1 MSSLDLKSHWY
12 AYIYDIQENQTDDIA
27 LLLSVL
33 GNKPKNV
40 LEVCCGTGRI
50 LVPLAKAGHITNG
63 FDMDEDMM
71 SMIPGKIR
79 GLKNIRYY
87 KADALKDDWGNNYDV
102 IVMAGNI
109 MINIETQGNYKEAQ
123 QLFIKKAAA
132 ALRPGGYLYLD
143 FDLHGHPEE
152 IFSRSGERVY
162 FDGYDDTGVYGRY
175 IGCGGTFDTVTQ
187 MTDGK
192 SRTEIT
198 STTGE
203 KFSFEKKSQKHIPTL
218 ENVHDWLS
226 ENAFIVEEEYGSFN
240 RDPIGENTHR
250 AIIYARKN

>member
-1 MSSLDLKSHWY
+1 MSNFDLRSYWY
-12 AYIYDIQENQTDDIA
+12 AHIYDSQENQTDDIA

-33 GNKPKNV
+33 GNKPRNI

-50 LVPLAKAGHITNG
+50 LVPLAKAGHTVNG

-79 GLKNIRYY
+79 GLKNISFY
-87 KADALKDDWGNNYDV
+87 KADALKDDWGKDYDV

-109 MINIETQGNYKEAQ
+109 MINIETPGNYKEAQ

-132 ALRPGGYLYLD
+132 ALKTGGYLYLD
-143 FDLHGHPEE
+143 FDLHAHPEE
-152 IFSRSGERVY
+152 IFNRSSERVF

-175 IGCGGTFDTVTQ
+175 IGCGGTFDLITQ

-198 STTGE
+198 SKTGE
-203 KFSFEKKSQKHIPTL
+203 KYSFEKISRKHIPTL
-218 ENVHDWLS
+218 ANVHDWLS
-226 ENAFIVEEEYGSFN
+226 ENTFIVEEEYGSFT
-240 RDPIGENTHR
+240 REPISENTHR
-250 AIIYARKN
+250 AIIYARKI